1 MNAVLPVLTWVLI
14 GSAVI
19 YGLSRLYNHA
29 DNPRPPLQH
38 EPYNQQEAEL
48 RRTAQ
53 NAQIAHT
60 HRLIYAQWLVT
71 HPGWEWDQ
79 VRRATGDTESGQQ

>member
-14 GSAVI
+14 GSAAI

-29 DNPRPPLQH
+29 DKPPLLQH
-38 EPYNQQEAEL
+38 EPYNQQQAEL

-53 NAQIAHT
+53 NHQIDHT

-79 VRRATGDTESGQQ
+79 VRRATGDTENGQP